1 MENLEYLGHV
11 VSGLPVGFVLDG
23 RKLKQKFEEYRKIG
37 VVRVAVGPEEVDVW
51 IDVKRPYVKP

>member
-1 MENLEYLGHV
+1 M
-11 VSGLPVGFVLDG
+11 SGLPVGFVLDG

-51 IDVKRPYVKP
+51 VDVKRPYEKPWENLL